1 MAEFADPA
9 NMNRSIRRIET
20 AMGKLSAE
28 MISLAFRENFT
39 GAVDEGIPVPGT
51 ITGSIKVPLPPGRA
65 RLVQSSVS
73 TRLLESLL
81 SALVICS
88 CASWWLVGGGR
99 GEVLPVDPGSVA
111 ARMSLFTGSHL
122 VEKLRTEGKR
132 GVRDEKLR
140 LGWWE
145 KDGRKR
151 YGIDIVQR

>member
-1 MAEFADPA
+1 
-9 NMNRSIRRIET
+9 MNRSIRRIET

-28 MISLAFRENFT
+28 VISLSFREPFT
-39 GAVDEGIPVPGT
+39 GAVDEGIPLPGS
-51 ITGSIKVPLPPGRA
+51 ITGSIRVPLPQGRA

-88 CASWWLVGGGR
+88 CVSWWLVGGAR

-111 ARMSLFTGSHL
+111 ARMALFAGSDL

-132 GVRDEKLR
+132 GIRGEKLR

-145 KDGRKR
+145 KDGGKR